1 MAGTMQAA
9 NIIATLS
16 ALDGSE
22 EDLDKV
28 LAIEAIA
35 QRHRKTDG
43 EEDAD
48 E

>member
-1 MAGTMQAA
+1 MQAV
-9 NIIATLS
+9 NIIAILT
-16 ALDGSE
+16 AMDGSE

-35 QRHRKTDG
+35 QSHRKSDG
-43 EEDAD
+43 VEDAD

>member
-1 MAGTMQAA
+1 MGGTMQAV
-9 NIIATLS
+9 NIIAILG

-35 QRHRKTDG
+35 EKYRSTD
-43 EEDAD
+43 EDGDD

>member
-1 MAGTMQAA
+1 MAGTMQAV
-9 NIIATLS
+9 NIIATLA

-35 QRHRKTDG
+35 ATHRKTDG
-43 EEDAD
+43 GEDD

>member
-1 MAGTMQAA
+1 MAGTMQAT
-9 NIIATLS
+9 NIIALLT

-28 LAIEAIA
+28 LAIEARTIK
-35 QRHRKTDG
+35 HRQTNENGGD
-43 EEDAD
+43 D